1 MPDSVT
7 SEVTVDLITQ
17 LRLYIQSKTGI
28 LYFKDIKKTSDDLMV
43 TCPFH
48 KNGQESKPSCG
59 IKIRTDEKG
68 SVGTVHCFS
77 CGQTSDLSGVVQ
89 YLLGAKYNYVEVESL
104 FHLQNMISTS
114 YIQNENKYL
123 GVRFE
128 IPKSNY
134 VNNDVVKTYKYYHP
148 YLEHRH
154 ITKEVAEIY
163 DIGYDRDNEQI
174 IFPIR
179 DINRRCLRYR

>member
-7 SEVTVDLITQ
+7 SEVTVDLIIQ

-77 CGQTSDLSGVVQ
+77 C
-89 YLLGAKYNYVEVESL
+89 
-104 FHLQNMISTS
+104 
-114 YIQNENKYL
+114 
-123 GVRFE
+123 
-128 IPKSNY
+128 
-134 VNNDVVKTYKYYHP
+134 
-148 YLEHRH
+148 
-154 ITKEVAEIY
+154 
-163 DIGYDRDNEQI
+163 
-174 IFPIR
+174 
-179 DINRRCLRYR
+179 